1 MAKVDWGKVA
11 NTVSGVIN
19 DLREERTVTL
29 VKPSESDVNTN
40 KPWLGKSQSS
50 ATTFT
55 DVGAVMIP
63 IMKSDQIDSR
73 GKQMVKLFIDGPAL
87 GDEQLNED
95 WTVIDDQTGTEF
107 EIMSVSRTQPGT
119 NVILYTIEA
128 LL

>member
-29 VKPSESDVNTN
+29 VKPSQTDVDTN
-40 KPWLGKSQSS
+40 KPWLGQTP
-50 ATTFT
+50 AGTTRFT
-55 DVGAVMIP
+55 EIGAVMIP
-63 IMKSDQIDSR
+63 IKNKDQVDSR

-87 GDEQLNED
+87 PDEVLNED
-95 WTVIDDQTGTEF
+95 WTIIDDALGIEY
-107 EIMSVSRTQPGT
+107 EIMSVSVTQPGT
-119 NVILYTIEA
+119 NIILYTVVA